1 MRFDTVIIGGG
12 LAGMTC
18 GIRLAEAGQRC
29 AIVSQ
34 GQSAIHFSSGSFDLL
49 GHLPDGTPVTDPEAA
64 IAELAKIAPAHPY
77 SKIGAARCARYAQEA
92 PALLRAAGIR
102 VAGDSRSTTSGL
114 HPWVRQRP
122 RG

>member
-49 GHLPDGTPVTDPEAA
+49 GRLPDGTPVTDLVAGIAA
-64 IAELAKIAPAHPY
+64 LAESAPAHPY
-77 SKIGAARCARYAQEA
+77 SVIGAERCARYAAEA
-92 PALLRAAGIR
+92 A
-102 VAGDSRSTTSGL
+102 
-114 HPWVRQRP
+114 
-122 RG
+122 

>member
-49 GHLPDGTPVTDPEAA
+49 GHLPDGTAVSDPVAG
-64 IAELAKIAPAHPY
+64 IATLARQCPTHPY
-77 SKIGAARCARYAQEA
+77 PVIGE
-92 PALLRAAGIR
+92 
-102 VAGDSRSTTSGL
+102 D
-114 HPWVRQRP
+114 
-122 RG
+122 